1 MKNNQKSFMTL
12 LMMLYV
18 AVSFGQIVKPIDPD
32 EILLKGKN
40 LPKVLLVGSWHFQ
53 YPGLDAHVTNE
64 ENRINIYS
72 DRRQKELQEL
82 LDYLAQF
89 KPTKILVESGAN
101 TGYIK
106 HNYTEWRA
114 GRETLMANERS
125 QIGMRLVERF
135 KLDTIYG
142 VDDWPLLM
150 DLHYDSLQTNIPY
163 LDNIYKRH
171 YFGGNDSIQKR
182 YTEFYKYEEM
192 FQLNNTILESFEFL
206 NSDKVLNRYF
216 GAYIAGGQFV
226 SDEKEGPDALSMF
239 WFNRNLRIFRNIQR
253 IETNEDDRILILFGA
268 GHIPILKWLFECS
281 PEYELVKFNELQ
293 SSDNTQSE
301 NPETTRKKKKNK
313 KSNQ

>member
-1 MKNNQKSFMTL
+1 MNNSRKSLMTL
-12 LMMLYV
+12 LMMLSV
-18 AVSFGQIVKPIDPD
+18 AVSFGQTVKPIDPD
-32 EILLKGKN
+32 EILLNGKK

-82 LDYLAQF
+82 LDYLAIF
-89 KPTKILVESGAN
+89 KPTKILVESGPI

-106 HNYTEWRA
+106 YNYTEWKA
-114 GRETLMANERS
+114 GRENLMANERS
-125 QIGMRLVERF
+125 QIGMRLVEMF

-142 VDDWPLLM
+142 VDDWPLIM
-150 DLHYDSLQTNIPY
+150 ELHYDSLLTNIPY
-163 LDNIYKRH
+163 LDSIYKRH

-182 YTEFYKYEEM
+182 YTEFYRYEEK
-192 FQLNNTILESFEFL
+192 FQLNNTLLESFKFL

-268 GHIPILKWLFECS
+268 GHIPILKWFLECS

-293 SSDNTQSE
+293 NE
-301 NPETTRKKKKNK
+301 NN
-313 KSNQ
+313 

>member
-1 MKNNQKSFMTL
+1 MNNNRKTTITL
-12 LMMLYV
+12 LMMLSV
-18 AVSFGQIVKPIDPD
+18 AVGFGQTLNPIDPD
-32 EILLKGKN
+32 EFLINGKK

-82 LDYLAQF
+82 LDYIAIF
-89 KPTKILVESGAN
+89 KPTKILVESGPI

-106 HNYTEWRA
+106 YNYNEWKA
-114 GRETLMANERS
+114 GREDLMANERS

-142 VDDWPLLM
+142 VDDWPLIM
-150 DLHYDSLQTNIPY
+150 DLHYDSLLTNIPY
-163 LDNIYKRH
+163 LDSIYKRH
-171 YFGGNDSIQKR
+171 YFGGNDTLQSL
-182 YTEFYKYEEM
+182 YTKFYDYQER
-192 FQLNNTILESFEFL
+192 FQFDNTLLESFKYL

-226 SDEKEGPDALSMF
+226 SEEKEGPDALSMF

-253 IETNEDDRILILFGA
+253 IETTENDRILILFGA
-268 GHIPILKWLFECS
+268 GHIPILKWFFECS
-281 PEYELVKFNELQ
+281 PEYELLKFNELQ
-293 SSDNTQSE
+293 NLDNTQIE
-301 NPETTRKKKKNK
+301 KPETKRKKK
-313 KSNQ
+313 SSR